1 MDREVLKMPAVEK
14 AVAGKKSKIYE
25 EIASGRFPKPIAIF
39 GNGRARGWLSTE
51 IQAYI
56 DQRVAER
63 DALNSKKGAGK

>member
-1 MDREVLKMPAVEK
+1 MDRKVLKMSAVEE
-14 AVAGKKSKIYE
+14 AVGGKKSKIYE
-25 EIASGRFPKPIAIF
+25 EIANERFPKPIAIF

-63 DALNSKKGAGK
+63 DALNSKNGADK